1 MSPKNNLV
9 GQDEKRKI
17 HPFLSSKRVS
27 IGQTALGLLGSIK
40 GGCANSVRCDQ
51 AGILFFIALLLLA
64 LSCPAAGNATGWSST
79 GSLAMPWACHT
90 AILLGNGKVLVAGGT
105 NDGFSFLANAELY
118 NPSSEIWSPTG
129 ALSVGRYGHTAT
141 LLPNGKVLVAGGLTP
156 GFNTASL
163 ASAEIYDPATGTW
176 SSTGSLVT
184 GRGYHTATLLSNGKV
199 LVAGGIKDKTSSRWV
214 ASAEIYDPATG
225 IWSPTGALSVGRY
238 GHTATLLPNGKVL
251 VVAGLGSSS
260 RLASNELYNP
270 DTGTWSST
278 SGLTTARYYHTATLL
293 PNGQVLIAGGEGG
306 STYSASVELYDSVT
320 GTWPTG
326 PMGTGRKYHTAT
338 LLPNGKV
345 LVAGGAGLTGNYSNI
360 ALASAEIYDP
370 DTWTW
375 SATNSLATA
384 RGDHTATL
392 LGNGLVL
399 AAGGAGIN
407 PSPPVNGT
415 DKSPLASCE
424 LYQSLNNSKKPVL
437 APMELLLLGN

>member
-118 NPSSEIWSPTG
+118 NPSSE
-129 ALSVGRYGHTAT
+129 
-141 LLPNGKVLVAGGLTP
+141 
-156 GFNTASL
+156 
-163 ASAEIYDPATGTW
+163 
-176 SSTGSLVT
+176 
-184 GRGYHTATLLSNGKV
+184 
-199 LVAGGIKDKTSSRWV
+199 
-214 ASAEIYDPATG
+214 